1 MKTINLHKDKITS
14 KWIISIDL
22 VLFGIYDDE
31 VEARNIIKTFIH
43 LKELGFINS
52 ELEIENNNNEI
63 LKR

>member
-1 MKTINLHKDKITS
+1 MKTINLHQDKITS

-31 VEARNIIKTFIH
+31 IEARNIVKTFIH
-43 LKELGFINS
+43 LKELGFIAS